1 MIAFIHNESFGL
13 SAISHRRPRTAFF
26 PDPML
31 LYVAKMKRELVA
43 VTILQ
48 LNGSMINRSDLSHT
62 SNITSYM
69 VGFISFILITPRPLL
84 NLDADLAKML
94 FRPLSQSVSNPNTFI
109 KVRYFDLSFNS

>member
-13 SAISHRRPRTAFF
+13 SAISHRRPRTGFF

-31 LYVAKMKRELVA
+31 LSVAKMKRELVT

-69 VGFISFILITPRPLL
+69 VGFIRPLL

-94 FRPLSQSVSNPNTFI
+94 FRPPSQSVRVPNTFT